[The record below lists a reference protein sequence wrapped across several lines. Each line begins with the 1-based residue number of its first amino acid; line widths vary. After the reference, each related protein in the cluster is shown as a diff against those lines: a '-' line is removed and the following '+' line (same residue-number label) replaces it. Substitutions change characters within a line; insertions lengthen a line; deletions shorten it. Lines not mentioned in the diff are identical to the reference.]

1 MRSMLRNKKLRT
13 ASFDSRWDLLYRM
26 QRTFA
31 TLQSLQVNP
40 LLELAPTPAATEDK
54 VDLVV
59 AIVAWRC
66 AELTIDC
73 LRSIAADALAMPL
86 RVIVVDNAS
95 GDGTAELVER
105 AIEQHDWS
113 SWAQLMRAPSNGG
126 FASGNNV
133 AIRAALAQWPALKYV
148 LLLNP
153 DTVVR
158 PEAFRIL
165 IDFMETRPE
174 VGVAG
179 GRSEDPDAT
188 PQHCC
193 FRFPTLPS
201 EFASYLRLGLVDRL
215 LSRWVTRIGIPEQ
228 PTQVDWVS
236 GAHMIIRREVIDA
249 IGLMDEGYF
258 LYYEETDFTLRARR
272 AGWDC
277 WHVPQSRI
285 VHLVGQ
291 SSGVMMRDGKPRRL
305 PKYWFESR
313 RRYFTLNHGRL
324 YAALTDLVVLAAF
337 GLWRL
342 RRALQRKPDRDP
354 PCFARDLLSHGAVL
368 NGHGSLRSRVIKL

>member
-1 MRSMLRNKKLRT
+1 MTT
-13 ASFDSRWDLLYRM
+13 ASFDSRWSLLYRI
-26 QRTFA
+26 RCAFA
-31 TLQSLQVNP
+31 ILQSLHVNYLP
-40 LLELAPTPAATEDK
+40 ERVPTPAATEDK
-54 VDLVV
+54 VDLLV

-66 AELTIDC
+66 AELTMDC
-73 LRSIAADALAMPL
+73 LRSIAADTLRVPM

-95 GDGTAELVER
+95 GDGTAERLQS
-105 AIEQHDWS
+105 AIAQHDWAG
-113 SWAQLMRAPSNGG
+113 WAQLLRAPSNGG

-133 AIRAALAQWPALKYV
+133 AIRAALAQQPALKYV

-165 IDFMETRPE
+165 IDFMEAHPE

-179 GRSEDPDAT
+179 GRSEDPDTT
-188 PQHCC
+188 PQFCC

-201 EFASYLRLGLVDRL
+201 ELASYLRLGLVDRL
-215 LSRWVTRIGIPEQ
+215 LGRWATRIGIPEQ

-291 SSGVMMRDGKPRRL
+291 SSGVTLRDGKPRRL

-313 RRYFTLNHGRL
+313 RRYFILNHGRL
-324 YAALTDLVVLAAF
+324 YAALTDLIVLAAF
-337 GLWRL
+337 GVWRL
-342 RRALQRKPDRDP
+342 RRVLQRKPDSDP
-354 PCFARDLLSHGAVL
+354 PCFIRDLLRHGAIL
-368 NGHGSLRSRVIKL
+368 NGRGSLRPRAVDL